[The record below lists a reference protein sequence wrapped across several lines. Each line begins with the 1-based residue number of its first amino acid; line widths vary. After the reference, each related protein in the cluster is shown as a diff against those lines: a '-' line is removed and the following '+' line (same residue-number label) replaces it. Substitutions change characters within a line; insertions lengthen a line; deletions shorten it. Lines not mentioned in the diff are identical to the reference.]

1 MPPFVNPEVIPTGGA
16 IALTF
21 ATASGQI
28 SISRATSGVSGLSAW
43 TVLASGLA
51 SGPPGP
57 LGVNGYYLD
66 VGDQLPGPLSAAAQW
81 VYEITDSTGT
91 TQTAP
96 LMPVSAIT
104 IEPDPILSIMMRLLQ
119 AGLQNIAPPPGILRP
134 RIMLAMPIDN
144 IPPLPLIAI
153 APELDQMQEQPI
165 GVDVPKP
172 NSKNIW
178 QIMDLQKHVL
188 RISILSENAVE
199 RDYFKDAVLSIFK
212 VLLGTVLAPLGQ
224 DVRHG
229 YQAAS
234 YQQTK
239 EQVDQVP
246 GFYGCDVM
254 LDITGQFNVVVTTT
268 YGIIAEITFQGDD
281 PEGNI
286 VIQAQVPTT

>member
-21 ATASGQI
+21 ATASGQV

-43 TVLASGLA
+43 TVLSSGAA
-51 SGPPGP
+51 SGPLGP

-66 VGDQLPGPLSAAAQW
+66 AGDQLPGPLSAAAQW

-91 TQTAP
+91 TQTQAIT
-96 LMPVSAIT
+96 PVAAIT
-104 IEPDPILSIMMRLLQ
+104 IEPDPILAIVMRLLQ
-119 AGLQNIAPPPGILRP
+119 AGLQNIAPPAGILMP
-134 RIMLAMPIDN
+134 RIMLAMPLDN
-144 IPPLPLIAI
+144 APALPLIVI
-153 APELDQMQEQPI
+153 APEQDAMMEQPI

-172 NSKNIW
+172 DSQNVW

-188 RISILSENAVE
+188 RVSILSLNAVE
-199 RDYFKDAVLSIFK
+199 RDYYKNAVISIFK
-212 VLLGTVLAPLGQ
+212 VLLGAVLGPLGQ

-229 YQAAS
+229 YMAAS

-239 EQVDQVP
+239 EHIDQVP

-254 LDITGQFNVVVTTT
+254 LEITGQFNVVVTTT
-268 YGIIAEITFQGDD
+268 YGIIAEITLQGSE
-281 PEGNI
+281 EGTV
-286 VIQAQVPTT
+286 VIDAQVPTS

>member
-1 MPPFVNPEVIPTGGA
+1 MPPFVSPAIIPTGGA

-21 ATASGQI
+21 ATASGGI

-51 SGPPGP
+51 SGPLGP

-81 VYEITDSTGT
+81 VYQITDSSGT
-91 TQTAP
+91 TQTAA
-96 LMPVSAIT
+96 LTPVASIT
-104 IEPDPILSIMMRLLQ
+104 IEPDPVLAVMMRLIE
-119 AGLQNIAPPPGILRP
+119 AGLRNITPPEGINRP
-134 RIMLAMPIDN
+134 RISLAMPLDN
-144 IPPLPLIAI
+144 APALPLIVI
-153 APELDQMQEQPI
+153 APELDQMMEQPI

-172 NSKNIW
+172 DNQNIW
-178 QIMDLQKHVL
+178 QIMDLQKRVL
-188 RISILSENAVE
+188 RVSILSLNAVE
-199 RDYFKDAVLSIFK
+199 RDYFKVAVISIFK
-212 VLLGTVLAPLGQ
+212 SLLGTVLAQLGQ

-239 EQVDQVP
+239 EALDQVP

-254 LDITGQFNVVVTTT
+254 LEVTGQFNVVVTTT
-268 YGIIAEITFQGDD
+268 YGVIAEITFNGYDD
-281 PEGNI
+281 ANNT
-286 VIQAQVPTT
+286 VISAQVPIP